1 MFSAGVSMS
10 GPDTVFA
17 LSSGQLPSGIAVIRI
32 SGPRCR
38 FVIET
43 MAGELPSPR
52 KASLRE
58 IVSFQDEQVLDQGLV
73 LWFPG
78 PASFTGED
86 CAELQIHGGRA
97 VVSAVLRSLGSIDGL
112 RMAEAGEFSRRAF
125 ENGRLDLTELEGLSD
140 LIAAQSEAQRK
151 QAYFQSRGQLRQLL
165 EDWRH
170 RLIHMRALVEA
181 DFDFSDEEDVPGSVA
196 DGVWDQAREL
206 RDEIAVHL
214 DDGRIGEIVRDG
226 FRIVLMGLPN
236 SGKSSLLNALS
247 KRDVAIVTEIAGTTR
262 DLIEVE
268 LDIGGYLV
276 VICDTAGIR
285 ESSDVI
291 EQEGVRR
298 AKEAGKQADMIIW
311 LWEAGVK
318 DGDPETNPDN
328 QIIIRSKDDDGT
340 MNTDFMTISTET
352 GVGMEILI
360 SAIGARLE
368 TLSSHVDRGL
378 VTRERHRL
386 ALVDAVEELNIA
398 VEDVSGPSDLR
409 VEYLRK
415 ASDHVG
421 RIVGRV
427 DVEDLL
433 DVIFAE
439 FCVGK

>member
-1 MFSAGVSMS
+1 MS
-10 GPDTVFA
+10 GLDTIFA

-32 SGPRCR
+32 SGSRCR

-43 MAGELPSPR
+43 MAGKLPSPR
-52 KASLRE
+52 KASLCE
-58 IVSFQDEQVLDQGLV
+58 IVSFEDKQVLDQGLV

-78 PASFTGED
+78 PKSFTGED

-97 VVSAVLRSLGSIDGL
+97 VVAAVLRSLGSIDGL
-112 RMAEAGEFSRRAF
+112 RMADAGEFSRRAF

-151 QAYFQSRGQLRQLL
+151 QAYFQSRGELRQLL

-196 DGVWDQAREL
+196 DGVWDKAQEL
-206 RDEIAVHL
+206 RDEIATHL
-214 DDGRIGEIVRDG
+214 NDGRIGEIVRDG

-268 LDIGGYLV
+268 LDIAGYLV
-276 VICDTAGIR
+276 VVCDTAGIR
-285 ESSDVI
+285 DSGDFI

-298 AKEAGKQADMIIW
+298 AKEAGDQADMIIW
-311 LWEAGVK
+311 LWEAGAE
-318 DGDPETNPDN
+318 DGAPETNLGN
-328 QIIIRSKDDDGT
+328 QIVIRSKDDDGSLK
-340 MNTDFMTISTET
+340 TDLMTISTKS
-352 GVGMEILI
+352 GYGMESLI
-360 SAIGARLE
+360 SLIARQLE
-368 TLSSHVDRGL
+368 TLVSNADQRL
-378 VTRERHRL
+378 VTRERHRS
-386 ALVDAVEELNIA
+386 ALVDSVTELTIA
-398 VEDVSGPSDLR
+398 IEDKTGPNDLR

-415 ASDHVG
+415 ASDDVG

>member
-1 MFSAGVSMS
+1 MS
-10 GPDTVFA
+10 DPNTIFA

-43 MAGELPSPR
+43 MAGKLPSPR
-52 KASLRE
+52 KASLCE
-58 IVSFQDEQVLDQGLV
+58 LLSFEDKEVLDQGLV

-78 PASFTGED
+78 PDSFTGED
-86 CAELQIHGGRA
+86 CAELQVHGGRA
-97 VVSAVLRSLGSIDGL
+97 VVAAVLRSLGTVDGL

-181 DFDFSDEEDVPGSVA
+181 DFDFSDEEDVPGGVA
-196 DGVWDQAREL
+196 DDVWDKARVL
-206 RDEIAVHL
+206 RDEIASHL
-214 DDGRIGEIVRDG
+214 DDNRIGEIVRDG

-276 VICDTAGIR
+276 VVCDTAGIR
-285 ESSDVI
+285 ESGDVV
-291 EQEGVRR
+291 EREGVRR
-298 AKEAGKQADMIIW
+298 AREAGDQADMIIW
-311 LWEAGVK
+311 LWEANV
-318 DGDPETNPDN
+318 DNGDSETILDN
-328 QIIIRSKDDDGT
+328 QITIRSKDDDGLLKT
-340 MNTDFMTISTET
+340 SLMTISTKS
-352 GVGMEILI
+352 GYGMDLLI
-360 SAIGARLE
+360 STIAGRLE
-368 TLSSHVDRGL
+368 TLNSSAEQGL
-378 VTRERHRL
+378 ISRERHRL
-386 ALVDAVEELNIA
+386 ALVDACSELNT
-398 VEDVSGPSDLR
+398 VVDSTSVPNDLR

-415 ASDHVG
+415 ACDHVG

-433 DVIFAE
+433 DVIFSE

>member
-1 MFSAGVSMS
+1 MS
-10 GPDTVFA
+10 GSDTIFA

-43 MAGELPSPR
+43 MAGKLPSPR
-52 KASLRE
+52 KASLCE
-58 IVSFQDEQVLDQGLV
+58 IASFEDNEILDQGLV
-73 LWFPG
+73 IWFPG
-78 PASFTGED
+78 PNSFTGED

-97 VVSAVLRSLGSIDGL
+97 VVAAVLRSLGTVDGL

-140 LIAAQSEAQRK
+140 LISAQSEAQRR
-151 QAYFQSRGQLRQLL
+151 QAYFQSRGQLRSLL
-165 EDWRH
+165 DDWRH

-181 DFDFSDEEDVPGSVA
+181 DFDFSDEEDIPGSVA
-196 DGVWDQAREL
+196 DGVWEKARVL
-206 RDEIAVHL
+206 RDEIVEHL

-226 FRIVLMGLPN
+226 FRIVLMGQPN

-276 VICDTAGIR
+276 VVCDTAGIR
-285 ESSDVI
+285 DSGDVI

-298 AKEAGKQADMIIW
+298 AKEAGKQADMVIW
-311 LWEAGVK
+311 LWDIGSA
-318 DGDPETNPDN
+318 DGSPDIEFDN
-328 QIIIRSKDDDGT
+328 QIIIRSKDDEGLFD
-340 MNTDFMTISTET
+340 TDLMTVSTKTGFGIETLISTIS
-352 GVGMEILI
+352 G
-360 SAIGARLE
+360 RLAL
-368 TLSSHVDRGL
+368 LSSNSDQGL
-378 VTRERHRL
+378 ITRERHRL
-386 ALVDAVEELNIA
+386 ALLDAVGDLSLA
-398 VEDVSGPSDLR
+398 VDEVSTPIDLR

-415 ASDHVG
+415 GSDHVG

>member
-10 GPDTVFA
+10 GTDTIFA

-43 MAGELPSPR
+43 MAGKLPLPR
-52 KASLRE
+52 KASLCE
-58 IVSFQDEQVLDQGLV
+58 IVSFGEREFLDQGLV

-78 PASFTGED
+78 PKSFTGED
-86 CAELQIHGGRA
+86 CAELQIHGGWA
-97 VVSAVLRSLGSIDGL
+97 VVTAVLRSLGSFDGL

-151 QAYFQSRGQLRQLL
+151 QAYFQSRGQLRNLL

-196 DGVWDQAREL
+196 DGVWGKARDL
-206 RDEIAVHL
+206 CDEVVTHL

-276 VICDTAGIR
+276 VVCDTAGIR
-285 ESSDVI
+285 DSGDVI

-298 AKEAGKQADMIIW
+298 AKEAGKHSDLIIW
-311 LWEAGVK
+311 LWEIGSA
-318 DGDPETNPDN
+318 DGGPSSELENH
-328 QIIIRSKDDDGT
+328 IVVRSKDDEGVFE
-340 MNTDFMTISTET
+340 TDLMTISTET
-352 GVGMEILI
+352 GHGMDTLI
-360 SAIGARLE
+360 SLISDQFSV
-368 TLSSHVDRGL
+368 LSSNVERGL
-378 VTRERHRL
+378 ITRERHRL
-386 ALVDAVEELNIA
+386 ALKDVVKELNSA
-398 VEDVSGPSDLR
+398 NDTLTSTDLR
-409 VEYLRK
+409 AEYLRQ
-415 ASDHVG
+415 ASDHLG
-421 RIVGRV
+421 RVVGRV
-427 DVEDLL
+427 DVEDIL

>member
-1 MFSAGVSMS
+1 MS
-10 GPDTVFA
+10 GSDTIFA
-17 LSSGQLPSGIAVIRI
+17 LSSGQLPSGIAVIRV

-43 MAGELPSPR
+43 MAGKLPSPR
-52 KASLRE
+52 KASLCEISDFEARE
-58 IVSFQDEQVLDQGLV
+58 VLDQGLV

-97 VVSAVLRSLGSIDGL
+97 VVAAVLRSLGSIDGL

-181 DFDFSDEEDVPGSVA
+181 DFDFGDEEDVPGSVA
-196 DGVWDQAREL
+196 DGVWDKAREL
-206 RDEIAVHL
+206 RDEIAAHL
-214 DDGRIGEIVRDG
+214 DDGHIGEIVRDG

-276 VICDTAGIR
+276 VACDTAGIR
-285 ESSDVI
+285 NSGDAI

-298 AKEAGKQADMIIW
+298 AKEAGERADLIIW
-311 LWEAGVK
+311 LWEAGVTS
-318 DGDPETNPDN
+318 GGPETNPEN
-328 QIIIRSKDDDGT
+328 QIIIRSKDDEGVLKSDLL
-340 MNTDFMTISTET
+340 TISTKS
-352 GVGMEILI
+352 GYGMESLI
-360 SAIGARLE
+360 SAIGGQLDE
-368 TLSSHVDRGL
+368 LTSNSDHGL
-378 VTRERHRL
+378 ITRERHRV
-386 ALVDAVEELNIA
+386 ALMDAVGELSLA
-398 VEDVSGPSDLR
+398 VEDTAGQSDLR
-409 VEYLRK
+409 VEFLRK

-433 DVIFAE
+433 DVIFSE